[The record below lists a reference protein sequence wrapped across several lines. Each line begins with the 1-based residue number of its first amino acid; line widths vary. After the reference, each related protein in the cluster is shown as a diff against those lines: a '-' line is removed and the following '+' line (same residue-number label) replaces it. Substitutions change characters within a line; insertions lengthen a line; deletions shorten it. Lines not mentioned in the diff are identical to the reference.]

1 MRFDR
6 DYTAAPQC
14 APRAFSIFA
23 GRSPVGLRV
32 TRFAQPPRGD
42 VRLFTGVEKDP
53 FELNNLTGFNPVKT
67 ELTPKLESWMIR
79 EHDDLPLSMPCRT
92 KVGR

>member
-1 MRFDR
+1 M
-6 DYTAAPQC
+6 
-14 APRAFSIFA
+14 
-23 GRSPVGLRV
+23 
-32 TRFAQPPRGD
+32 
-42 VRLFTGVEKDP
+42 FTGVEKDP